1 MIMSAIRAAMSEG
14 GRTGYLSAP
23 VRGEVEAQLDT
34 LKEQLVRPILEKV
47 RDSALSSEILW
58 AANEAAALAWC
69 TVCPV
74 LILPLLLEE
83 KVRRAMAKWEK
94 QQQVKADVF
103 KRHATLGIGAP
114 LLIAAA

>member
-1 MIMSAIRAAMSEG
+1 MSALKTVSSEG
-14 GRTGYLSAP
+14 SEKPFFSAP
-23 VRGEVEAQLDT
+23 VRGEVEAQLED
-34 LKEQLVRPILEKV
+34 LKGRLLRPILEKV
-47 RDSALSSEILW
+47 RDSALSREILW

-74 LILPLLLEE
+74 LMLPLLLEE
-83 KVRRAMAKWEK
+83 KVRAAMQKWEK

-103 KRHATLGIGAP
+103 KRHACSRIGAS